1 MKMSERSESK
11 RLGAKQHKNSGRNTH
26 KGDATW
32 KNFTVDFK
40 EVGKSFT
47 LNQKVWAKATTDAI
61 NCGGLAG
68 TGLATFAAAAFI
80 AANVAVCGG
89 VNPTGAAIPFI
100 NAATKFGKPL
110 FRTRPLLYDVLVFI
124 NSINS

>member
-1 MKMSERSESK
+1 MSERSESK

-47 LNQKVWAKATTDAI
+47 LNKKVWAKAVTDAI
-61 NCGGLAG
+61 KNNSDPAIVIVLGEPTQKVRLAIIELDLLEQLLEEENG
-68 TGLATFAAAAFI
+68 T
-80 AANVAVCGG
+80 
-89 VNPTGAAIPFI
+89 
-100 NAATKFGKPL
+100 K
-110 FRTRPLLYDVLVFI
+110 
-124 NSINS
+124 